1 MQKKATPAKENT
13 VDTALDVLQRFRVLI
28 RAAQRHSQWV
38 EKRTGLSG
46 AQLWVL
52 QELAEVPGL
61 RVGELADCMALHQST
76 ASNLVDKLETG
87 GLLRR
92 ERTAADQRVVKLYLT
107 EKGQAMIAKA
117 PAPARGILPEAL
129 RKLEAE
135 RLTAL
140 GAELNHLLAQ
150 IRSLDEAY
158 GKEPLPFTL

>member
-107 EKGQAMIAKA
+107 EKGRVMIADA

-129 RKLEAE
+129 RKLDAE